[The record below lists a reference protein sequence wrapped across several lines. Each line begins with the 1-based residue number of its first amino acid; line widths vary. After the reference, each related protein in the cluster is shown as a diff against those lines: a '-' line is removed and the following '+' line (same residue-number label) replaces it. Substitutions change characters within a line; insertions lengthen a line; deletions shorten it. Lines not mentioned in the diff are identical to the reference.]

1 MNQHSI
7 QAYLKRIN
15 VTGDI
20 TPNLEN
26 LSILQ
31 KNHLI
36 NIPFENLDIHS
47 KVPIELNTNQIFEKI
62 VNQNRGGFCYELNGL
77 FHQLL
82 VALKFESTIISAQ
95 VFNAQKGYGPA
106 FDHLALIVKIE
117 QTNYLVDVGFG
128 EFTFF
133 PLKIELESIQ
143 ADPRGNFVINQHSDT
158 HLRVSKM
165 TGNTFTPEYIFSTEE
180 RKFIDFTDMCQYHQS
195 SPDSHFTQK
204 KLITRP
210 TENGRITL
218 TNTLLKTRKGNNLE
232 ETPIESEEVFNQY
245 LRFYF

>member
-36 NIPFENLDIHS
+36 SIPFENLDIHN
-47 KVPIELNTNQIFEKI
+47 KVPINLNLNQIFEKI
-62 VNQNRGGFCYELNGL
+62 IRQNRGGFCYELNGL

-82 VALKFESTIISAQ
+82 VSLGFESTIISAR

-128 EFTFF
+128 EFTFS

-143 ADPRGNFVINQHSDT
+143 AAPRGNFVINQHNNT
-158 HLRVSKM
+158 HLRVSKV
-165 TGNTFTPEYIFSTEE
+165 TDDTSTPEYIFSTKA
-180 RKFIDFTDMCQYHQS
+180 RQFTDFTEMCQYQQS

-218 TNTLLKTRKGNNLE
+218 TNTILKISKGN
-232 ETPIESEEVFNQY
+232 TPVSIPT
-245 LRFYF
+245 